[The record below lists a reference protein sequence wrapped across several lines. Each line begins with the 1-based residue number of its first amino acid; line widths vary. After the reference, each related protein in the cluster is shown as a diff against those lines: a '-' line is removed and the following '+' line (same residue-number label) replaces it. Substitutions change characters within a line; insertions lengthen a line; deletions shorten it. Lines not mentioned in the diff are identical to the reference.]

1 MRDLFRGYNKLV
13 RPVQNMSM
21 EVEVKFGLTFTQLIS
36 VVSPPFFLIVVEAFE
51 APPRFRKSMEPT
63 KNLERKPLPRVA
75 TKQSIRVTTAM
86 ELHCDR
92 LLHLVKSNETTTTPS
107 ICCRATQH
115 RSPESVALVTVSGC
129 VVLCGPILF
138 FSSLFFHPRCCS
150 ISLIFAHFRSF
161 QNEKNQVMKSNVW
174 LRLVRDASSSIH
186 SIH

>member
-107 ICCRATQH
+107 ICCRATVTEWIGVTLNTAH
-115 RSPESVALVTVSGC
+115 PNRWHLSPFRVALFFVGRFFSF
-129 VVLCGPILF
+129 LLF
-138 FSSLFFHPRCCS
+138 FFILAAAQFRSF
-150 ISLIFAHFRSF
+150 SLIFDHFRTRRT
-161 QNEKNQVMKSNVW
+161 K
-174 LRLVRDASSSIH
+174 
-186 SIH
+186 